1 MQQFVKARKNGATKA
16 DKTRA
21 RLIEVTKRLIQE
33 HGSDRI
39 TLRSIAASAR
49 MKAGSIYYH
58 FDSKDEIVRTV
69 LESGVGGAREAVLR
83 AIDEAGRDSPPLVR
97 LRAALAAH
105 LKYTIQAHFSSRP
118 KTTRPL

>member
-1 MQQFVKARKNGATKA
+1 MQQFVKSGTNGATKA
-16 DKTRA
+16 DQTKA
-21 RLIEVTKRLIQE
+21 RLIAVTKRLIQE

-69 LESGVGGAREAVLR
+69 LENSGFRVVGVPGGAPGPGPPHGGPEQGRR
-83 AIDEAGRDSPPLVR
+83 ANPPG
-97 LRAALAAH
+97 
-105 LKYTIQAHFSSRP
+105 SR
-118 KTTRPL
+118 RR

>member
-1 MQQFVKARKNGATKA
+1 MA
-16 DKTRA
+16 DKSRA

-49 MKAGSIYYH
+49 MEAGSIYYH

-69 LESGVGGAREAVLR
+69 LESGVGGARQSVLEAI
-83 AIDEAGRDSPPLVR
+83 AEAGRHTSPLVR
-97 LRAALAAH
+97 LRAPLAAH
-105 LKYTIQAHFSSRP
+105 LKYTIAEHFSSRLKAIPPLP
-118 KTTRPL
+118 KRLPD